1 MPAVS
6 ELGRR
11 QRRAF
16 LAFRRAVSI
25 AFGAAP
31 SIACD
36 SIRLPPQSRTAMA
49 TVVLFFCAQAV
60 QPSTRPRAPAE
71 LMILMVRVGADAGAA
86 SALAA
91 TEIASNVANEAKEA
105 RMRMVFLPIMAFFT
119 LQVPRSTVERGRL
132 STSLEYRF
140 SRLGFFIRRTHVG
153 EAIYQK
159 ARHGFIDRPGR
170 PAA

>member
-11 QRRAF
+11 QRSAF
-16 LAFRRAVSI
+16 LAFRSAVSM

-31 SIACD
+31 SMAWD

-71 LMILMVRVGADAGAA
+71 LIILMVRVGEAAGAA
-86 SALAA
+86 IASAA
-91 TEIASNVANEAKEA
+91 TEIASRAANEANKA
-105 RMRMVFLPIMAFFT
+105 RM
-119 LQVPRSTVERGRL
+119 
-132 STSLEYRF
+132 
-140 SRLGFFIRRTHVG
+140 
-153 EAIYQK
+153 
-159 ARHGFIDRPGR
+159 
-170 PAA
+170 